1 MDPLSFTKKV
11 IAVVQGIPAGT
22 TMTYREVA
30 VAAGRPRA
38 YRAVGNILNT
48 TWQTDHGETVP
59 CHRVVRSGGGLG
71 GYAGGTKVKQARL
84 QAEQNKHQKIG

>member
-1 MDPLSFTKKV
+1 MKKIPFREQV
-11 IAVVQGIPAGT
+11 IEVVRGIPQGT

-30 VAAGRPRA
+30 VMAGRPRA